1 MAPATCLTA
10 DSHLLADNVL
20 NGQVVDAA
28 RRGEQLCA
36 QKHRCEPG
44 PIPSWQGNPFGLAMT
59 LDGKGF
65 DDVEDVM
72 NTLVESTR

>member
-1 MAPATCLTA
+1 MP
-10 DSHLLADNVL
+10 
-20 NGQVVDAA
+20 A

-44 PIPSWQGNPFGLAMT
+44 PIPSWRGNPFGLAMT
-59 LDGKGF
+59 LAGKGF

-72 NTLVESTR
+72 NTLVESAG